1 MRQSLHAA
9 EGEKEGGLSVMLF
22 TGHYTSLCF
31 WAGGRESLL
40 GDAMFP
46 PGLKGMTMAFLHEE
60 NGDVD

>member
-1 MRQSLHAA
+1 
-9 EGEKEGGLSVMLF
+9 MLF